1 MNILKINQYFL
12 KQVLNDNIVKLTIR
26 PKDNG
31 KLYLL
36 NEDQSAIF
44 IIPEDDF
51 HIELYHKDWCDLT
64 PLVKQI
70 DYFEDHTYC
79 FDKLNYIEDIVR
91 DKKTLHHF
99 QSEKGYHIYID
110 KKKLDLFKDR
120 YSQVECYIDKEKSG
134 LVYILENE
142 KCVGAIMNVRI

>member
-12 KQVLNDNIVKLTIR
+12 KQVLNGNIVKLTIR

-36 NEDQSAIF
+36 NEDQTAIF

-51 HIELYHKDWCDLT
+51 HIELNNKDWCDLT

-79 FDKLNYIEDIVR
+79 FDKLNYIEDIIR

-120 YSQVECYIDKEKSG
+120 YSQIEYYVDKEKSG